1 MNYESTVDSLIYAA
15 DSLAFG
21 SAKLIQHNRSHET
34 RVFHL
39 PLPIFTLF
47 FRSTKD
53 NLSFTTNLHHPNF
66 PPPSPPRI
74 TFTQVTYV
82 STRGEG
88 EISSIHGG
96 GGRGGMYSQINA
108 TRLHTGARAFECIYT
123 RVYFPHR
130 MHDSG
135 KYGGG
140 GS

>member
-66 PPPSPPRI
+66 PSPPPNYIYTSNVRKHEGRRRDI
-74 TFTQVTYV
+74 LH
-82 STRGEG
+82 TR
-88 EISSIHGG
+88 
-96 GGRGGMYSQINA
+96 GRGGMYSQINA

-123 RVYFPHR
+123 RGQYFPHR